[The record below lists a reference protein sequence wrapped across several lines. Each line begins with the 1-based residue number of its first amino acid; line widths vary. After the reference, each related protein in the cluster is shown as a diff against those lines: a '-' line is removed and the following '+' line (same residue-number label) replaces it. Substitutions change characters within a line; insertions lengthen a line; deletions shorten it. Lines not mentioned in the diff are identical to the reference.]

1 MPYCTK
7 CGAELP
13 ENARY
18 CPNCGTPTSGA
29 ETKPVTEHHQLKVTG
44 KPKIIIIH
52 RAPGRIDI
60 KNEAKNEVV
69 VDLDIREPE
78 DMTWS
83 VTQEGDTITIK
94 ARALVHPFRWI
105 RYFSS
110 GGPKADVTI
119 SAPAEADLD
128 VSSHLAEL
136 VLAGIKGTTSIDSS
150 VGRIDLE
157 KMEGSIRI
165 TGRTGPITLKNVNGS
180 VTVDSTT
187 GPVKL
192 EEVNAV
198 TSIHNTTGSVTFSGT
213 ISSGENRFRTTTGSI
228 DITLQNQSDVA
239 VEAYSRIGKVTATP
253 ELEDARFEHG
263 QYTGR
268 VKKGSGRLIIETTTG
283 SITIHHG

>member
-18 CPNCGTPTSGA
+18 CPNCGTPTSAA
-29 ETKPVTEHHQLKVTG
+29 ETKPVTEHHKLKVTG
-44 KPKIIIIH
+44 KPKIILLH

-60 KNEAKNEVV
+60 RNEAQNEVL

-83 VTQEGDTITIK
+83 VTQEDNTITIK

-110 GGPKADVTI
+110 GGPKADIII

-128 VSSHLAEL
+128 VSTHLAE
-136 VLAGIKGTTSIDSS
+136 VAATSIKGAISVDSS
-150 VGRIDLE
+150 VARIDLE
-157 KMEGSIRI
+157 KAEGSVRV
-165 TGRTGPITLKNVNGS
+165 TGRTGPITLRDVNGS
-180 VTVDSTT
+180 VMVDSTT

-192 EEVNAV
+192 ENVNGTASV
-198 TSIHNTTGSVTFSGT
+198 HNTTGPVNFTGNLSM
-213 ISSGENRFRTTTGSI
+213 GENRFRTTTGSI
-228 DITLQNQSDVA
+228 DLTLGNQSDVA
-239 VEAYSRIGKVTATP
+239 VEAYSRIGGVTSIP
-253 ELEDARFEHG
+253 ELAEARYAHG

-268 VKKGSGRLIIETTTG
+268 INKGNGKLIIETTTG
-283 SITIHHG
+283 SIIIHH